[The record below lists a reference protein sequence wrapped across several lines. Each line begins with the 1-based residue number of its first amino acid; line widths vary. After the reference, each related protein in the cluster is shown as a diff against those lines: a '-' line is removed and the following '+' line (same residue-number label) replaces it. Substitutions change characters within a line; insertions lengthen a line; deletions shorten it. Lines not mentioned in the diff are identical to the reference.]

1 MRERDTKTTAG
12 GTFHYKG
19 QCWHMTAQE
28 DRHVPMEHCD
38 FMEKV
43 EEAKEEGSLVE
54 EPR

>member
-28 DRHVPMEHCD
+28 DRHVPMEHCVNVT
-38 FMEKV
+38 KTNV
-43 EEAKEEGSLVE
+43 EQQ
-54 EPR
+54 